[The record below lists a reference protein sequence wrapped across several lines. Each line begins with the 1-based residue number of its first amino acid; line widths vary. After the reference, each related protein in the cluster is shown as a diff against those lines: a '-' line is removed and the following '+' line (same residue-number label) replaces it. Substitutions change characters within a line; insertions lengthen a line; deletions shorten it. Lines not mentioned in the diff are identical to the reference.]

1 MARINLLPW
10 REELRR
16 ERQRQF
22 LLSLLITAVL
32 GVILVFLVGMVYD
45 EKIRHQNTR
54 NQLLQTEIHKLELRI
69 TKINELERT
78 RARLLSRKRI
88 IEQLQASRST
98 TVELL
103 DQLAKSIPVGVT
115 LVSVSQQGSNLSL
128 TGTSQSNA
136 RVSAYLQSLE
146 QNSLFLNPQ
155 LIYVRS
161 AVKSNSREGQ
171 NKGEPYQFSIKCTL
185 RPPITTDEEAEEAVD
200 QTQTAAG
207 GKSKGG
213 ATK

>member
-22 LLSLLITAVL
+22 LLSLLMTAVL

-45 EKIRHQNTR
+45 QKIRHQNLR

-78 RARLLSRKRI
+78 RARLLSRKQI

-115 LVSVSQQGSNLSL
+115 LVSVSQQGPNISL
-128 TGTSQSNA
+128 AGTSQSNA

-146 QNSLFLNPQ
+146 QNELFLSPQ
-155 LIYVRS
+155 LIFVRT
-161 AVKSNSREGQ
+161 ALRNNQRAA
-171 NKGEPYQFSIKCTL
+171 NKAEPYEFSIKCKL
-185 RPPITTDEEAEEAVD
+185 RPPKTTDEDVD
-200 QTQTAAG
+200 TEMQDAAADG
-207 GKSKGG
+207 TSEGG
-213 ATK
+213 ASK